1 MVGLPKEKVLQLSSQ
16 QETGEYEA
24 VCEFL
29 LPVKVSENMHSE
41 ALPISVLSK
50 VFWLNLL
57 RNF

>member
-1 MVGLPKEKVLQLSSQ
+1 MVGLPKERVLHLSSQ

-50 VFWLNLL
+50 VF
-57 RNF
+57 